1 MYRIIGADGREYGP
15 ISISQIR
22 QWISEGR
29 ANALTKA
36 LPEGTTEWKPLCEI
50 PEFASIFIA
59 AASATAPTA
68 TPGPAPRP
76 ALISTGDPVADAIG
90 REILERDY
98 HLDIGACVSRAWEL
112 VKSRFW
118 LTVGAAAIVYLLVG
132 ALAGIP
138 ILGTI
143 AVLLLTYVLEGGLK
157 WMFLRLVRG
166 ENAELGDAF
175 AGFNQCF
182 KPLML
187 LSLVAQLLAGV
198 GFLLCILPGIY
209 LTVCWFGF
217 APLLVMDK
225 KLDFWP
231 AMELSRK
238 VVTKHWWSFLCLGI
252 VNFLILLAGLFAC
265 CVGVFVAMPIVA
277 ATWVYAYVD
286 IFGRTAQPTPP
297 APLPPPAPTPP
308 PTPQN
313 PAAPTV

>member
-15 ISISQIR
+15 ISGGQIR
-22 QWISEGR
+22 QWIAEGR

-36 LPEGTTEWKPLCEI
+36 QADGATEWKPLREI
-50 PEFASIFIA
+50 PEFAAIFTA
-59 AASATAPTA
+59 APATPAGSS
-68 TPGPAPRP
+68 TPGPQPIV
-76 ALISTGDPVADAIG
+76 ISTGDPVADAIG

-98 HLDIGACVSRAWEL
+98 HLDIGFCVSRAWEL
-112 VKSRFW
+112 VKGKFW

-132 ALAGIP
+132 GLGSVP
-138 ILGTI
+138 ILGAI

-175 AGFNQCF
+175 AGFNQAF

-187 LSLVAQLLAGV
+187 FSLVAQLLTGV

-209 LTVCWFGF
+209 LSLCWFGF
-217 APLLVMDK
+217 GPLLVMDK

-238 VVTKHWWSFLCLGI
+238 VVSKHWWSFLGLAL
-252 VNFLILLAGLFAC
+252 VNFLILLAGILAFG
-265 CVGVFVAMPIVA
+265 VGVFVSLPIIA
-277 ATWVYAYVD
+277 ATTVYAYVD
-286 IFGRTAQPTPP
+286 IFGNVAPP
-297 APLPPPAPTPP
+297 APATPAPTLPTTP
-308 PTPQN
+308 PT
-313 PAAPTV
+313 A